1 MNLKWYLFLLEIK
14 KITDFLKTLG
24 FTNNKTFNF
33 IPKFKITWDYIR
45 GVFEGDGYIREKE
58 INITG
63 ASEEHIKVI
72 YNFVQEQN
80 IKCYMNSKLT
90 PKNTIMYNFE
100 IHTKSEIKKFIEKI
114 YNNANIFMDRKYY
127 KARAISNNC

>member
-1 MNLKWYLFLLEIK
+1 MK
-14 KITDFLKTLG
+14 
-24 FTNNKTFNF
+24 
-33 IPKFKITWDYIR
+33 
-45 GVFEGDGYIREKE
+45 
-58 INITG
+58 
-63 ASEEHIKVI
+63 
-72 YNFVQEQN
+72 
-80 IKCYMNSKLT
+80 SKLT